1 MDVICFQLI
10 PLDFAVNIYNA
21 MDGQMTNG
29 WTNLWTDRQMKRW
42 TNRQK
47 MSLFHTDA
55 IDASENDDIPR
66 DLAIITK
73 SIMDGPTD
81 QLTN

>member
-1 MDVICFQLI
+1 
-10 PLDFAVNIYNA
+10 

-42 TNRQK
+42 TNGQT
-47 MSLFHTDA
+47 MSLFDTDA